1 MAQAKAK
8 GNSVVTSQWEG
19 NVLSI
24 AVLGSGTVL
33 FDRTKAS
40 GDNRDQA
47 ERHGWLQ
54 RIMDAA
60 AIAAPTRA
68 LGTTEENWLAQL
80 AAHKAAKYEAVKE
93 LAEYYEAGEVAWK
106 RIGGG
111 AGADSGLFFTALCE
125 FRPKSTSE
133 KLAAHVKSLDKD
145 GLAAL
150 KAVPEIVDIMNRL
163 RKERLAKVDTTSA
176 LAGLEALEL
185 HEFSNQQV
193 EDESAE

>member
-8 GNSVVTSQWEG
+8 GNSVVTSAWEG
-19 NVLSI
+19 NILTI

-40 GDNRDQA
+40 TENRDQA

-60 AIAAPTRA
+60 AIGAPTRA
-68 LGTTEENWLAQL
+68 AGTSESAWLEQL
-80 AAHKAAKYEAVKE
+80 KAHKAAKYEAVKE
-93 LAEYYEAGEVAWK
+93 LSEYYEAGEVAWK

-125 FRPKSTSE
+125 FRPKSTPE

-163 RKERLAKVDTTSA
+163 RKERLAKVDTSA
-176 LAGLEALEL
+176 ALKGLAALDEVEEAE
-185 HEFSNQQV
+185 EEES
-193 EDESAE
+193 EDAE